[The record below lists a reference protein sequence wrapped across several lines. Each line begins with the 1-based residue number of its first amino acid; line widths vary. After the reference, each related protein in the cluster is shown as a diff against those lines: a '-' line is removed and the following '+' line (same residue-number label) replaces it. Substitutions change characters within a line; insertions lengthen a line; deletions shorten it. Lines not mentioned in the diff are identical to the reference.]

1 MSASQGEPRA
11 QVTEPLDTLVSD
23 AVIWLDSELCI
34 LRTNESAQRLLR
46 QPADM
51 LYGLAFEELVAS
63 AARKSFQ
70 AYVAERRAA
79 GGRAERRIDA
89 RLSHLEV
96 VDLPVEIAL
105 HALEIDDKP
114 GWLAVVRDLTER
126 RQLRAERN
134 RTESLEEANSAL
146 REAMLH
152 AEQTTR
158 VKTEFLANVSHEIRT
173 PMTAILGFTE
183 VLLEEAR
190 RKDAPEATVDAL
202 RTIQRNG
209 DYLLALLNDILD
221 LSKIESGR
229 LEVERVTFS
238 PVAVVRE
245 VERLMRVRAE
255 AKGIGFHVEF
265 EGALPAH
272 VEGDPTRVRQILI
285 NLVGNAIKFTEVG
298 EVRLRVRLID
308 EPAPARLH
316 FEVVDTGIGITEA
329 ERSKLFRPFGQADSS
344 TTRRYG
350 GTGLGLTISKRLT
363 DLLDG
368 SIDVESEPGRGT
380 LFRVEIPAGNLEG
393 VARVAAAQTLGAG
406 EGAHP
411 DEETRFSGSV
421 LLVEDGPDNQRLI
434 ALLLARVGLSVE
446 TAENGQQAVERVHA
460 ARLSGQRF
468 SLVLMDMQMPVMDG
482 YTATRIL
489 RRQGFDAPIVAL
501 TAHAMDTERSRCLSA
516 GCDDFATKPID
527 RARFYALLRRHLG
540 EAKEGAA

>member
-1 MSASQGEPRA
+1 MSAENPDPVTPRSA
-11 QVTEPLDTLVSD
+11 PVLALISD
-23 AVIWLDSELCI
+23 AVFWLDAELCI
-34 LRTNESAQRLLR
+34 LRANEVAQRLLR
-46 QPADM
+46 QPAEM
-51 LYGLAFEELVAS
+51 LFGVPFVELVAAGS
-63 AARKSFQ
+63 RKSFGSYAQ
-70 AYVAERRAA
+70 ERREA
-79 GGRAERRIDA
+79 GGAATRRIDL
-89 RLSHLEV
+89 RLTHGAV

-105 HALEIDDKP
+105 HASTLDGADA
-114 GWLAVVRDLTER
+114 WLVVTRDTSER
-126 RQLRAERN
+126 KQLRAERN
-134 RTESLEEANSAL
+134 RAESLEEANSAL

-158 VKTEFLANVSHEIRT
+158 VKTEFLTNVSHEIRT

-190 RKDAPEATVDAL
+190 RASAPHATIDAL
-202 RTIQRNG
+202 HTIQRNG

-229 LEVERVTFS
+229 LEVERVSFS
-238 PVAVVRE
+238 PVATVRE

-255 AKGIGFHVEF
+255 AKGIEFHVDF
-265 EGALPAH
+265 QGAVPEY

-285 NLVGNAIKFTEVG
+285 NLVGNAIKFTEIG
-298 EVRLRVRLID
+298 EVRLRMRLRD
-308 EPAPARLH
+308 EPPPAHLC
-316 FEVVDTGIGITEA
+316 FEVIDTGIGITAA
-329 ERSKLFRPFGQADSS
+329 ERVKLFRPFGQADSS

-368 SIDVESEPGRGT
+368 LIDVESEPGRGT
-380 LFRVEIPAGNLEG
+380 KFKVELPAGDLEG
-393 VARVAAAQTLGAG
+393 VARVGATESLPDADERAADADLRLAG
-406 EGAHP
+406 
-411 DEETRFSGSV
+411 TV

-434 ALLLARVGLSVE
+434 ELLLRRVGLDVV
-446 TAENGQQAVERVHA
+446 TAENGQQAIERVQEA
-460 ARLSGQRF
+460 KTAGRRL

-489 RRQGFDAPIVAL
+489 RRRGFDAPIVAL

-527 RARFYALLRRHLG
+527 RARFYALLRRHLAD
-540 EAKEGAA
+540 AKSA